1 MNEFSDSISK
11 ALYET
16 SITRVNQYFPVSLEG
31 EARQRR
37 GSSGLRISV
46 KEKAAIVNNW
56 KKFLKEASNKTTLFY
71 LIEVKMTANRHNGMT
86 VVAQKEEGI
95 LLSTRI
101 HEVQLVPCNHKE
113 TDTRMLLHVNVKYLS
128 DAGQQKTSIKTVDT
142 DVVTITLFH

>member
-1 MNEFSDSISK
+1 M
-11 ALYET
+11 
-16 SITRVNQYFPVSLEG
+16 
-31 EARQRR
+31 
-37 GSSGLRISV
+37 
-46 KEKAAIVNNW
+46 KEKAEIVNNW
-56 KKFLKEASNKTTLFY
+56 KKFLKEASNKTTLFH